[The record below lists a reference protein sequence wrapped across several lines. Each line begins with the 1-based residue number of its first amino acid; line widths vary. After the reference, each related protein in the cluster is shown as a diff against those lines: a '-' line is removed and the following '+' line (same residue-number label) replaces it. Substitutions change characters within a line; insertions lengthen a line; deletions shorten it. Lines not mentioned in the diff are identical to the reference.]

1 MSVSDRWESPLKRIL
16 FPLLALLLLLLGGC
30 GMEGSVDKLYSLP
43 QMADEYLELQRA
55 IDGVLSSGAVY
66 SAPVDGVHRQS
77 VQLCDLNGDG
87 EEEAVAFFSTSGEKP
102 LKIYLFRRS
111 EGKYERA
118 AVIEGA
124 GSSIESIDYEDMDGD
139 GWMEAIVG
147 WGMGGDLKMLEV
159 YTLKGFQLASI
170 AAADYSRYLTA
181 DMNGDGRRE
190 LLAVRR
196 GTAEAAGSVTL
207 YSVAGDGETF
217 SATEKLSAGLDGIT
231 KLGVGALKDRPC
243 ALFVEGSC
251 QGGLVTDILTYEDE
265 VLKNITLN
273 QSTGVSEGTLR
284 SSTAAFQD
292 LLADGSCL
300 IPIPRVLPAQGE
312 TVYRVLDWYG
322 YNSRG
327 KRTIVTTTYH
337 NYSDSWYLILPDSWG
352 EISLR
357 REDSDVGERAVVFS
371 FWNGEG
377 SPVTDFLVIYTLS
390 GENRRELADREGRS
404 VIRSGGE
411 TIFAAE
417 LRFTPAEWPEGPD
430 LNWLR
435 QNFRPIYSEWTAN

>member
-1 MSVSDRWESPLKRIL
+1 MPASGGWENGVKRIL
-16 FPLLALLLLLLGGC
+16 LLLLALLLLALCGC
-30 GMEGSVDKLYSLP
+30 SMEGSIDKLYSLP
-43 QMADEYLELQRA
+43 QLADEYVELQRA
-55 IDGVLSSGAVY
+55 IDGVLSAGAVY

-102 LKIYLFRRS
+102 LKIWFFLRS
-111 EGKYERA
+111 AGKYEKA

-124 GSSIESIDYEDMDGD
+124 GSSIESIDYEDLDGD
-139 GWMEAIVG
+139 GWMEAVVG
-147 WGMGGDLKMLEV
+147 WGMGGDLRMLEI
-159 YTLKGFQLASI
+159 YTLKGFQVASI
-170 AAADYSRYLTA
+170 AAADYSRYLIA
-181 DMNGDGRRE
+181 DMNGDGRKE
-190 LLAVRR
+190 LMAVRR
-196 GTAEAAGSVTL
+196 STAEASGSVTL
-207 YSVAGDGETF
+207 ISVAGDGEIST
-217 SATEKLSAGLDGIT
+217 AVEKLSAGLDGVT
-231 KLGVGALKDRPC
+231 KLAVGALKDRPV

-251 QGGLVTDILTYEDE
+251 QGGLVTDILTYSDE
-265 VLKNITLN
+265 ALKNITLDP
-273 QSTGVSEGTLR
+273 TAGVSTGTLR

-292 LLADGSCL
+292 LLGDGSCL
-300 IPIPRVLPAQGE
+300 VPIPRALPAQGE

-327 KRTIVTTTYH
+327 KRTIVATTYH
-337 NYSDSWYLILPDSWG
+337 NYSDSWYLILPDDWG

-377 SPVTDFLVIYTLS
+377 EPVTDFLAIYTLS
-390 GENRRELADREGRS
+390 GENRWELAGREGRS

-411 TIFAAE
+411 TIYAAE
-417 LRFTPAEWPEGPD
+417 LRLSPEEWPERPD
-430 LNWLR
+430 MNWLR

>member
-1 MSVSDRWESPLKRIL
+1 MKRI
-16 FPLLALLLLLLGGC
+16 LLLLLGAVLLALCGC
-30 GMEGSVDKLYSLP
+30 GLGGSIDELYSLP
-43 QMADEYLELQRA
+43 QLADEYVELQKA
-55 IDGVLSSGAVY
+55 IDAVLSGGAVY

-87 EEEAVAFFSTSGEKP
+87 EEEAVAFFATAGDKP
-102 LKIYLFRRS
+102 LKIHIFRRS
-111 EGKYERA
+111 AGKYEKA

-124 GSSIESIDYEDMDGD
+124 GSSIESIDYEDLDGD
-139 GWMEAIVG
+139 GWMEAVVG
-147 WGMGGDLKMLEV
+147 WGMGGDLKMLEL
-159 YTLKGFQLASI
+159 YTLKGYQVASI

-181 DMNGDGRRE
+181 DMNGDGRKE
-190 LLAVRR
+190 LVAVRR
-196 GTAEAAGSVTL
+196 GSAEAAGSVTL
-207 YSVAGDGETF
+207 YAVAGDGETI
-217 SATEKLSAGLDGIT
+217 SATERLSVGLDGIT
-231 KLGVGALKDRPC
+231 KLAVGALKDRPS

-251 QGGLVTDILTYEDE
+251 QGGLVTDILIYEDE
-265 VLKNITLN
+265 ALKNITLDPA
-273 QSTGVSEGTLR
+273 TGVSEGNLR

-292 LLADGSCL
+292 LSGDGSYL
-300 IPIPRVLPAQGE
+300 VPIPRALPAQGE

-377 SPVTDFLVIYTLS
+377 EPVMDFLVIYTLS
-390 GENRRELADREGRS
+390 GENRWELAEREGRS

-411 TIFAAE
+411 TIYAAE
-417 LRFTPAEWPEGPD
+417 LRLSRSEWPDAPD
-430 LNWLR
+430 MAWLR
-435 QNFRPIYSEWTAN
+435 QNFRPIYAEWTTQ

>member
-1 MSVSDRWESPLKRIL
+1 MKRSL
-16 FPLLALLLLLLGGC
+16 PLLLGALLLLLGGC
-30 GMEGSVDKLYSLP
+30 GLGSSIDELYSLP
-43 QMADEYLELQRA
+43 QLTDEYVELQRA
-55 IDGVLSSGAVY
+55 IDAVLDDGAVY

-87 EEEAVAFFSTSGEKP
+87 EEEAAAFFATSGEKP
-102 LKIYLFRRS
+102 LKIIFFRRS
-111 EGKYERA
+111 GTKYEKT
-118 AVIEGA
+118 AVIEGS
-124 GSSIESIDYEDMDGD
+124 GSSIESIDYVDLDGD
-139 GWMEAIVG
+139 GWMEAVVG
-147 WGMGGDLKMLEV
+147 WGMGGDLKMLEL
-159 YTLKGFQLASI
+159 YALKGFQAVSV

-181 DMNGDGRRE
+181 DMNGDGRKE

-207 YSVAGDGETF
+207 YAVAGDGETTT
-217 SATEKLSAGLDGIT
+217 AEERLSTGLDGIT
-231 KLGVGALKDRPC
+231 KLAVGALKDRPS

-251 QGGLVTDILTYEDE
+251 QGGLVTDVLIYEDG
-265 VLKNITLN
+265 VLKNITLDPA
-273 QSTGVSEGTLR
+273 TGVSEGTLR

-292 LLADGSCL
+292 LAGDGSLL

-377 SPVTDFLVIYTLS
+377 ESVTDFLVIYTLS
-390 GENRRELADREGRS
+390 GENRGELAAREGRS

-411 TIFAAE
+411 TIYAAE
-417 LRFTPAEWPEGPD
+417 LRLSPEEWPEAPD
-430 LNWLR
+430 MAWLR
-435 QNFRPIYSEWTAN
+435 QNFRPIYSEWSNQ

>member
-1 MSVSDRWESPLKRIL
+1 MRRI
-16 FPLLALLLLLLGGC
+16 LLLLLGAALLTLCGC
-30 GMEGSVDKLYSLP
+30 GLSGDIDELYSLP
-43 QMADEYLELQRA
+43 QMADEYMELQRA
-55 IDGVLSSGAVY
+55 IDDVLSGGAVY
-66 SAPVDGVHRQS
+66 SAPVDGVHGQS

-87 EEEAVAFFSTSGEKP
+87 EEEAVAFFAADGEKP
-102 LKIYLFRRS
+102 LKICFFRRS
-111 EGKYERA
+111 AGKYEKA

-124 GSSIESIDYEDMDGD
+124 GSSIESIDYEDLDGD

-147 WGMGGDLKMLEV
+147 WGMGGDLKMLEI
-159 YTLKGFQLASI
+159 YTLKGFQVASI

-196 GTAEAAGSVTL
+196 GSVEASGSVTL
-207 YSVAGDGETF
+207 YAVAGDGETSF
-217 SATEKLSAGLDGIT
+217 ATEKLSAGLDGIT
-231 KLGVGALKDRPC
+231 KLAVGALKDRPG

-251 QGGLVTDILTYEDE
+251 QGGLVTDILTYEDG
-265 VLKNITLN
+265 VLKNITLDPA
-273 QSTGVSEGTLR
+273 TGVSQGTLR

-292 LLADGSCL
+292 LAGDENYL
-300 IPIPRVLPAQGE
+300 IPIPRPLPAQGE

-377 SPVTDFLVIYTLS
+377 QPVTDFLAIYTLS
-390 GENRRELADREGRS
+390 GENREELAAREGRS
-404 VIRSGGE
+404 VIHSGGE
-411 TIFAAE
+411 TIYAAE
-417 LRFTPAEWPEGPD
+417 LRLSREEWPEAPD
-430 LNWLR
+430 MAWLR
-435 QNFRPIYSEWTAN
+435 QNFRPIYAEWAAQ

>member
-1 MSVSDRWESPLKRIL
+1 MKRI
-16 FPLLALLLLLLGGC
+16 LLLLLGAMLLALCGC
-30 GMEGSVDKLYSLP
+30 GLGGSIDELYSLP
-43 QMADEYLELQRA
+43 QLADEYVELQKA
-55 IDGVLSSGAVY
+55 IDAVLSGGAVY

-87 EEEAVAFFSTSGEKP
+87 EEEAVAFFATAGDKP
-102 LKIYLFRRS
+102 LKIHIFRRS
-111 EGKYERA
+111 AGKYEKA

-124 GSSIESIDYEDMDGD
+124 GSSIESIDYEDLDGD
-139 GWMEAIVG
+139 GWMEAVVG
-147 WGMGGDLKMLEV
+147 WGMGGDLKMLEL
-159 YTLKGFQLASI
+159 YTLKGYQVASI

-181 DMNGDGRRE
+181 DMNGDGRKE
-190 LLAVRR
+190 LVAVRR
-196 GTAEAAGSVTL
+196 GSAEAAGSVTL
-207 YSVAGDGETF
+207 YAVAGDGETI
-217 SATEKLSAGLDGIT
+217 SATERLSVGLDGIT
-231 KLGVGALKDRPC
+231 KLAVGALKDRPS

-251 QGGLVTDILTYEDE
+251 QGGLVTDILIYEDE
-265 VLKNITLN
+265 ALKNITLDPA
-273 QSTGVSEGTLR
+273 TGVSEGNLR

-292 LLADGSCL
+292 LSGDGSYL
-300 IPIPRVLPAQGE
+300 VPIPRALPAQGE

-377 SPVTDFLVIYTLS
+377 EPVMDFLVIYTLS
-390 GENRRELADREGRS
+390 GENRWELAEREGRS

-411 TIFAAE
+411 TIYAAE
-417 LRFTPAEWPEGPD
+417 LRLSRSEWPDAPD
-430 LNWLR
+430 MAWLR
-435 QNFRPIYSEWTAN
+435 QNFRPIYAEWTTQ

>member
-1 MSVSDRWESPLKRIL
+1 MPASGGWENGVKRGLLLL
-16 FPLLALLLLLLGGC
+16 FAALLLLLGGC
-30 GMEGSVDKLYSLP
+30 GTEGSIDKLYSLP
-43 QMADEYLELQRA
+43 QLADEYVELQRA
-55 IDGVLSSGAVY
+55 IDGVLSAGAVY

-87 EEEAVAFFSTSGEKP
+87 EEEAVAFFSTAGEKP

-111 EGKYERA
+111 AGKYERA

-124 GSSIESIDYEDMDGD
+124 GSSIESIDYEDLDGD
-139 GWMEAIVG
+139 GW
-147 WGMGGDLKMLEV
+147 MLEV

-181 DMNGDGRRE
+181 DMNGDGRKE

-207 YSVAGDGETF
+207 YSVAGDGET
-217 SATEKLSAGLDGIT
+217 SIAAEKLSAGLDGIT
-231 KLGVGALKDRPC
+231 KLAVGALKDRPC

-251 QGGLVTDILTYEDE
+251 QGGLVTDILIYEDE
-265 VLKNITLN
+265 VLKNITLD
-273 QSTGVSEGTLR
+273 QATGVSEGTLR
-284 SSTAAFQD
+284 SSTAACQD
-292 LLADGSCL
+292 LLGDGGCL

-371 FWNGEG
+371 LWNGEG
-377 SPVTDFLVIYTLS
+377 EPVTDFLVIYTLS

-417 LRFTPAEWPEGPD
+417 LRLSQKEWPEGPD
-430 LNWLR
+430 MNWLR
-435 QNFRPIYSEWTAN
+435 QNFRPVYSEWTAN

>member
-1 MSVSDRWESPLKRIL
+1 MKRIL
-16 FPLLALLLLLLGGC
+16 LLFLGAVLLLLGGSSL
-30 GMEGSVDKLYSLP
+30 GGSIDELYSLP
-43 QMADEYLELQRA
+43 QLADEYVELQKA
-55 IDGVLSSGAVY
+55 IDAVLSGGAVY

-77 VQLCDLNGDG
+77 VQLCDLNRDG
-87 EEEAVAFFSTSGEKP
+87 EEEAVAFFATAGDKP
-102 LKIYLFRRS
+102 LKIYIFRRS
-111 EGKYERA
+111 AGKYEKA

-124 GSSIESIDYEDMDGD
+124 GSSIESIDYEDLDGD
-139 GWMEAIVG
+139 GWMEAVVG
-147 WGMGGDLKMLEV
+147 WGMGGDLKMLEL
-159 YTLKGFQLASI
+159 YTLKGYQVASI

-181 DMNGDGRRE
+181 DMNGDGRKE
-190 LLAVRR
+190 LVAVRR
-196 GTAEAAGSVTL
+196 GSAEAAGSVTL
-207 YSVAGDGETF
+207 YAVAGDGETI
-217 SATEKLSAGLDGIT
+217 SSTERLSVGLDGIT
-231 KLGVGALKDRPC
+231 KLAVGALKDRPS

-265 VLKNITLN
+265 ALKNITLDPV
-273 QSTGVSEGTLR
+273 TGVSEGNLR

-292 LLADGSCL
+292 LSGDGSYL
-300 IPIPRVLPAQGE
+300 IPIPRALPAQGE

-377 SPVTDFLVIYTLS
+377 EPVTDFLVIYTLS
-390 GENRRELADREGRS
+390 GENRVELAGREGRS

-411 TIFAAE
+411 TIYAAE
-417 LRFTPAEWPEGPD
+417 LRLSRSEWPDVPD
-430 LNWLR
+430 MAWLR
-435 QNFRPIYSEWTAN
+435 QNFRPIYSEWTAQ

>member
-1 MSVSDRWESPLKRIL
+1 MKRSLLLL
-16 FPLLALLLLLLGGC
+16 FAALLLLLGGC
-30 GMEGSVDKLYSLP
+30 GTEGSIDKLYSLP
-43 QMADEYLELQRA
+43 QLADEYVELQRA
-55 IDGVLSSGAVY
+55 IDGVLSTGAVY

-87 EEEAVAFFSTSGEKP
+87 EEEAVAFFSAAGEKP

-111 EGKYERA
+111 GAKYEKA

-124 GSSIESIDYEDMDGD
+124 GSSIESIDYVDLDGD

-181 DMNGDGRRE
+181 DMNGDGRKE

-217 SATEKLSAGLDGIT
+217 TASEKLSAGLDVIT
-231 KLGVGALKDRPC
+231 KLAVGALKDRPC

-265 VLKNITLN
+265 VLKNITLDPA
-273 QSTGVSEGTLR
+273 TGVSEGTLR
-284 SSTAAFQD
+284 SSTAACQD
-292 LLADGSCL
+292 LLGDGSCL

-327 KRTIVTTTYH
+327 KRTIITTTYH

-371 FWNGEG
+371 LWNGEG
-377 SPVTDFLVIYTLS
+377 EPVTDFLVIYTLS
-390 GENRRELADREGRS
+390 GENRRELASREGRS

-417 LRFTPAEWPEGPD
+417 LRLSQKEWPEGPD

>member
-1 MSVSDRWESPLKRIL
+1 MKRIL
-16 FPLLALLLLLLGGC
+16 LLFLGAVLLLLGGC
-30 GMEGSVDKLYSLP
+30 SLGGSIDELYSLP
-43 QMADEYLELQRA
+43 QLADEYVELQKA
-55 IDGVLSSGAVY
+55 IDAVLSGGAVY

-77 VQLCDLNGDG
+77 VQLCDLNRDG
-87 EEEAVAFFSTSGEKP
+87 EEEAVAFFATAGDKP
-102 LKIYLFRRS
+102 LKIYIFRRS
-111 EGKYERA
+111 AGKYEKA

-124 GSSIESIDYEDMDGD
+124 GSSIESIDYEDLDGD
-139 GWMEAIVG
+139 GWMEAVVG
-147 WGMGGDLKMLEV
+147 WGMGGDLKMLEL
-159 YTLKGFQLASI
+159 YTLKGYQVASI

-181 DMNGDGRRE
+181 DMNGDGRKE
-190 LLAVRR
+190 LVAVRR
-196 GTAEAAGSVTL
+196 GSAEAAGSVTL
-207 YSVAGDGETF
+207 YAVAGDGETI
-217 SATEKLSAGLDGIT
+217 SSTERLSVGLDGIT
-231 KLGVGALKDRPC
+231 KLAVGALKDRPS

-265 VLKNITLN
+265 ALKNITLDPV
-273 QSTGVSEGTLR
+273 TGVSEGNLR

-292 LLADGSCL
+292 LSGDGSYL
-300 IPIPRVLPAQGE
+300 IPIPRALPAQGE

-377 SPVTDFLVIYTLS
+377 EPVTDFLVIYTLS
-390 GENRRELADREGRS
+390 GENRVELAGREGRS

-411 TIFAAE
+411 TIYAAE
-417 LRFTPAEWPEGPD
+417 LRLSRSEWPDVPD
-430 LNWLR
+430 MAWLR
-435 QNFRPIYSEWTAN
+435 QNFRPIYSEWTAQ

>member
-1 MSVSDRWESPLKRIL
+1 MKRIL
-16 FPLLALLLLLLGGC
+16 LLFLGALLLALCGC
-30 GMEGSVDKLYSLP
+30 GMGGS
-43 QMADEYLELQRA
+43 
-55 IDGVLSSGAVY
+55 IDVLGGGAVY

-77 VQLCDLNGDG
+77 VQLCDLDGDG
-87 EEEAVAFFSTSGEKP
+87 EEEAVAFFATAGEKP
-102 LKIYLFRRS
+102 LKIYIFRRS
-111 EGKYERA
+111 AGKYEKA

-124 GSSIESIDYEDMDGD
+124 GSSIESIDYEDLDGD
-139 GWMEAIVG
+139 GWMEAVVG
-147 WGMGGDLKMLEV
+147 WGMGGDLKMLEL
-159 YTLKGFQLASI
+159 YTLKGYQAASI
-170 AAADYSRYLTA
+170 AAADYSRYLTD
-181 DMNGDGRRE
+181 DMNGDGRKE

-196 GTAEAAGSVTL
+196 GSAEAAGSVTL
-207 YSVAGDGETF
+207 YAVAGDGETI
-217 SATEKLSAGLDGIT
+217 SATERLSVGLDGIT
-231 KLGVGALKDRPC
+231 KLAVGALKDKPG

-251 QGGLVTDILTYEDE
+251 QGGLVTDILTYEDGS
-265 VLKNITLN
+265 LKNITLDPA
-273 QSTGVSEGTLR
+273 TGVSEGNLR

-292 LLADGSCL
+292 LSGDESYL
-300 IPIPRVLPAQGE
+300 IPIPRALPAQGE

-377 SPVTDFLVIYTLS
+377 AGVTDFLVIYTLS
-390 GENRRELADREGRS
+390 GENRTELASREGRS

-411 TIFAAE
+411 TIYAAE
-417 LRFTPAEWPEGPD
+417 LRLSAEEWPERPD
-430 LNWLR
+430 MNWLR
-435 QNFRPIYSEWTAN
+435 QNFRPIYSEWTAQ

>member
-1 MSVSDRWESPLKRIL
+1 MKRI
-16 FPLLALLLLLLGGC
+16 LLLLLGALLLTLCGC
-30 GMEGSVDKLYSLP
+30 GMGGSIEELYSLP
-43 QMADEYLELQRA
+43 QLADEYVELQRA
-55 IDGVLSSGAVY
+55 IDAVLSGGAVY

-87 EEEAVAFFSTSGEKP
+87 EEEAVAFFSTAGEKP
-102 LKIYLFRRS
+102 LKICFFLRS
-111 EGKYERA
+111 DGKYERA

-124 GSSIESIDYEDMDGD
+124 GSSIESIDYEDLDGD

-159 YTLKGFQLASI
+159 YTLKGFQVASI

-181 DMNGDGRRE
+181 DMNGDGRKE
-190 LLAVRR
+190 ILAVRR
-196 GTAEAAGSVTL
+196 GTAEGAGTVTL
-207 YSVAGDGETF
+207 YAVAEDGETA
-217 SATEKLSAGLDGIT
+217 SAAEKLSAGLDSVT
-231 KLGVGALKDRPC
+231 KLAVGSLKDRPG

-251 QGGLVTDILTYEDE
+251 QGGLVTDVLIYDGG
-265 VLKNITLN
+265 VLKNITLDPD
-273 QSTGVSEGTLR
+273 TGVSDATLR

-292 LLADGSCL
+292 LNGDGSYL
-300 IPIPRVLPAQGE
+300 IPIPRPLPAQGE

-327 KRTIVTTTYH
+327 KYTIVATTYH
-337 NYSDSWYLILPDSWG
+337 NYSDSWYLLLPESWG

-371 FWNGEG
+371 LWNGEG
-377 SPVTDFLVIYTLS
+377 QPVTDFLAIYTLS
-390 GENRRELADREGRS
+390 GENRKELADREGRS

-411 TIFAAE
+411 TIYAAQLLLGRE
-417 LRFTPAEWPEGPD
+417 EWSEAPD
-430 LNWLR
+430 MTWLR
-435 QNFRPIYSEWTAN
+435 QNFRLIYSEWMAQ

>member
-1 MSVSDRWESPLKRIL
+1 MKRIL
-16 FPLLALLLLLLGGC
+16 PLLLAALLLFLGGC
-30 GMEGSVDKLYSLP
+30 GLGGGIDELYSLP
-43 QMADEYLELQRA
+43 QLADEYMELQKA
-55 IDGVLSSGAVY
+55 IDAVLAAGAVY

-87 EEEAVAFFSTSGEKP
+87 EEEAVAFFAADGEKP
-102 LKIYLFRRS
+102 LMICIFRRS
-111 EGKYERA
+111 DGKYEKT

-124 GSSIESIDYEDMDGD
+124 GSSIESIDYVDLDGD
-139 GWMEAIVG
+139 GWMEAVVG
-147 WGMGGDLKMLEV
+147 WGMGGDLKMLEI
-159 YTLKGFQLASI
+159 YTLRGYQIASI

-181 DMNGDGRRE
+181 DMNGDGRKE

-196 GTAEAAGSVTL
+196 GTAEASGSVTL
-207 YSVAGDGETF
+207 YSVTGDGETE

-231 KLGVGALKDRPC
+231 KLAVGSLKDRPG

-251 QGGLVTDILTYEDE
+251 QGGLVTDILTYEDG

-273 QSTGVSEGTLR
+273 PATGVSEGTLR

-292 LLADGSCL
+292 LSGDESFL

-371 FWNGEG
+371 FWNGDG
-377 SPVTDFLVIYTLS
+377 QPVTDFLVIYTLS
-390 GENRRELADREGRS
+390 GENRTELASREGRS
-404 VIRSGGE
+404 VIHSGGE
-411 TIFAAE
+411 TIYAAE
-417 LRFTPAEWPEGPD
+417 LRLSREEWPDAPD
-430 LNWLR
+430 LDWLR
-435 QNFRPIYSEWTAN
+435 QNFRPIYSEWTAQ